1 MGHDAHM
8 AEEKKTPSGTL
19 HVRRLQQAYA
29 MEGNRL
35 VHHERRISALLFV
48 HAHVGSGKPIS
59 QEVKRGFDVT
69 PDVGRSGIRAAAS
82 HSKNFIKMGAN
93 AKDG

>member
-1 MGHDAHM
+1 M

-48 HAHVGSGKPIS
+48 HAHVGSGKQVS
-59 QEVKRGFDVT
+59 LEVKRGIHAT
-69 PDVGRSGIRAAAS
+69 PEVGRSGIRATAP
-82 HSKNFIKMGAN
+82 HSKDFIKMGAN